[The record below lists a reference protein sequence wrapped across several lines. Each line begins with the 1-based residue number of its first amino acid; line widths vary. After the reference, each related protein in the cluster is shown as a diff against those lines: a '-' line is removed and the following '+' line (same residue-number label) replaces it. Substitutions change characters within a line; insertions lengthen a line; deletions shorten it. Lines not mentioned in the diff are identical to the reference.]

1 MKKFLGN
8 VYRHLLRLYYIFY
21 GHNIISG
28 FSIPRM
34 MLGGA
39 NIKGFNNRLFN
50 VSQFVY
56 KTHIDM
62 FGSNHELSIS
72 ENVVLKN
79 VNFWFEDNHCAIR
92 IGKNTTIESA
102 QLAAVED
109 YSFITI
115 GEDCMLSNGIRIITT
130 DSHSV
135 IDLESGKRINPAK
148 NVIIGNHVWIGAN
161 CTINKGVSIGDN
173 AIIAGNSVV
182 THNVPANTIVGGIP
196 ARVIKGN
203 ITWDRKRI

>member
-1 MKKFLGN
+1 
-8 VYRHLLRLYYIFY
+8 
-21 GHNIISG
+21 
-28 FSIPRM
+28 
-34 MLGGA
+34 
-39 NIKGFNNRLFN
+39 
-50 VSQFVY
+50 
-56 KTHIDM
+56 M

-130 DSHSV
+130 DSHNV

-196 ARVIKGN
+196 ARVIKEN